1 MRPALKS
8 GLLPVW
14 RDRDTLQ
21 IGIDPR
27 RAIALSGMAKAAFVI
42 GLLDGSR
49 ERDQIIAAAAGRGIP
64 AQATERILTLLAA
77 GGALDDFPASTFREI
92 PHALRATLG
101 PELATTSLAHRDGD
115 GGARALARRR
125 AAVVRIE
132 GDQRIGRAAAR
143 ILAAAGVGQVEF
155 IRPRAD
161 STPTEL
167 KRPSAGPAGRPM
179 QPRADST
186 PTEVKRPLADPAG
199 WPGYSPP
206 HTDSTPTEVN
216 RRPPGA
222 GQAGPASP
230 AAGADDDRGRSR
242 GPGRAAFTRPPAA
255 VRRRTTAPSRGPLAQ
270 PDLVILAG
278 RQPLVRLAELSRARV
293 PHLAVSAG
301 EAIGVVGPMVM
312 PRLTACLL
320 CLDYVRAGND
330 SAWPLILAQLGRRK
344 PDPPACDAVLATAVA
359 AQAAAQALIAI
370 EKSPLSSAAVNGT
383 LELVLPDWKWRR
395 RTWPSHPACPCA
407 SHTVR

>member
-92 PHALRATLG
+92 PHPLRAKLG

-132 GDQRIGRAAAR
+132 GDQRTGRAAAR
-143 ILAAAGVGQVEF
+143 ILTAAGVGQVEF
-155 IRPRAD
+155 IRPPAD

-167 KRPSAGPAGRPM
+167 
-179 QPRADST
+179 
-186 PTEVKRPLADPAG
+186 
-199 WPGYSPP
+199 
-206 HTDSTPTEVN
+206 N
-216 RRPPGA
+216 RRPAGA
-222 GQAGPASP
+222 GQAGLTSLPAG
-230 AAGADDDRGRSR
+230 AAGDRGRSR
-242 GPGRAAFTRPPAA
+242 GPGRAALTRPPAA
-255 VRRRTTAPSRGPLAQ
+255 VRRRRAGPSRGPLAQ

-278 RQPLVRLAELSRARV
+278 RQPLVRLAELARERV
-293 PHLAVSAG
+293 PHLAVFAG

-330 SAWPLILAQLGRRK
+330 PAWPLILAQLGRRK

-395 RTWPSHPACPCA
+395 RTWPPHPACPCA